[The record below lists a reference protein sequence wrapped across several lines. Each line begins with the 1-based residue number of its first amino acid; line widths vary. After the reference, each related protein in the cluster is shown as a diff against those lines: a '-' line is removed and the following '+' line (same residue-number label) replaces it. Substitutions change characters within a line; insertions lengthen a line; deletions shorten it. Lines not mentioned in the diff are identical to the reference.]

1 MMRLVRGGRPDQT
14 VALRMCRMPA
24 LKRPGRIVLHRIAL
38 GALTVLAVAGGFR
51 PRAGVGQPATP
62 EADPTGGLRSRS
74 AQPEQP
80 TGSSREELVRQWDL
94 DRNGVIDPSEAAIA
108 RERMR
113 RGRKEMQSTMGI
125 DPLTGRPR
133 DEGDAAV
140 TGDDGTPPLG
150 PTDLAPEPTK
160 RAKTEPALPGTR
172 VPDAPAVSPAGK
184 PGDPPA
190 IDGSPSAR
198 PRSSAAVPGTTG
210 SPPNAGRGSGDGP
223 RRQPGNAGIPTRPG
237 TVTGGV
243 RAGAPAARGGYGS
256 LAPRT
261 DLNAGRPRGGLL
273 PTLRTGPTMRPGLG
287 IPGVV
292 APVPA
297 APVPPSMRPP
307 RIMADDIGGF

>member
-1 MMRLVRGGRPDQT
+1 
-14 VALRMCRMPA
+14 MPV
-24 LKRPGRIVLHRIAL
+24 LKRLGRIVIHRIGL
-38 GALTVLAVAGGFR
+38 VALTVLALAGGFQ
-51 PRAGVGQPATP
+51 PRAGVGQTATP

-80 TGSSREELVRQWDL
+80 TGSTREELARQWDL

-113 RGRKEMQSTMGI
+113 RDRQKMRSDMGI

-133 DEGDAAV
+133 DEGDAAL
-140 TGDDGTPPLG
+140 TDDDGTTPRG
-150 PTDLAPEPTK
+150 PTDLAPEPAK

-184 PGDPPA
+184 PADPPA
-190 IDGSPSAR
+190 IDGLPSAR

-210 SPPNAGRGSGDGP
+210 SPPKAGRGSGDGSQRP
-223 RRQPGNAGIPTRPG
+223 PGNAGIPTRPG

-273 PTLRTGPTMRPGLG
+273 PTLRSGPTMRRGPG

-292 APVPA
+292 APVPGTPA
-297 APVPPSMRPP
+297 PPSVRPP